1 MAGQAR
7 SSMAKRSR
15 GALRAVVVAGAA
27 VGLLAV
33 ALSVRLAAE
42 RDVVVAGWALRLQRA
57 PSLPFPTSPAAAAS
71 PVATSPPAAATAR
84 SLVLLIGDGMGLG
97 TVSTASALLHGSPG
111 GLLLETAPVTG
122 LVRTAAANN
131 LATDS
136 AASGTSLAT
145 GFAADRRSLRVLP
158 DGRVAR
164 SILEAAGSSGRAT
177 GVVTTSFLVDAT
189 PAAFTA
195 VSPSRKEYRLIFERM
210 LTSGVDLLVGGD
222 SGLGGLEDDWGRA
235 QLDRARGLGFHLA
248 RTAAELDTAP
258 GLPLLAL
265 LPERDTPAEAHGPSL
280 ATTTARAL
288 DLLGDDPEGFVLVAE
303 CEITD
308 GAGHDQDAVALVEG
322 VAELD
327 AALRAVLDRV
337 DLATTLVV
345 VTADHDTGGTAIV
358 RGRPDE
364 GLAWVRFATDDHT
377 AQWVPL
383 FAFGAGAEAL
393 AGVRDN
399 TEIAALFGRLL
410 GLEGFPHA
418 ERSQAHSPG
427 SARNPTD

>member
-1 MAGQAR
+1 MARQGEVESGAR
-7 SSMAKRSR
+7 STLAERSR
-15 GALRAVVVAGAA
+15 VALRAVVVAGAA
-27 VGLLAV
+27 LGLVAV
-33 ALSVRLAAE
+33 VLGFWLTRE
-42 RDVVVAGWALRLQRA
+42 GEVVVAGRALRLQRA
-57 PSLPFPTSPAAAAS
+57 PSMPLAPHP
-71 PVATSPPAAATAR
+71 SPPIFHPAPPGEASGTAR
-84 SLVLLIGDGMGLG
+84 NLVLLLGDGMGIG
-97 TVSTASALLHGSPG
+97 TVSTVSALLHGPSG
-111 GLLLETAPVTG
+111 GLLLESAPVTG

-164 SILEAAGSSGRAT
+164 SILEAAGESGRAT
-177 GVVTTSFLVDAT
+177 GMVTNSFLVDAT
-189 PAAFTA
+189 PAAFTVVA
-195 VSPSRKEYRLIFERM
+195 RSRRQYRVIFERM
-210 LTSGVDLLVGGD
+210 LTSGVDLLIGGD
-222 SGLGGLEDDWGRA
+222 SELGGLDDAWGRA
-235 QLDRARGLGFHLA
+235 QLDRARSLGFHVA
-248 RTAAELDTAP
+248 RTAPELEAAP

-265 LPERDTPAEAHGPSL
+265 FPERDWPADAHGPSL
-280 ATTTARAL
+280 AVTTTRAL
-288 DLLGDDPEGFVLVAE
+288 DLLGRDPEGFVLVAE

-308 GAGHDQDAVALVEG
+308 TAGHDQDAGALVEG

-327 AALRAVLDRV
+327 AALRVVLERV

-364 GLAWVRFATDDHT
+364 GLAWVRFASDDHT

-393 AGVRDN
+393 SGVHDN
-399 TEIAALFGRLL
+399 TEVGALLGRLL

-418 ERSQAHSPG
+418 ERPATP
-427 SARNPTD
+427 PE